1 MIFDNF
7 TYIFAKNNHHE
18 FCNDVTKED
27 ALNMSVN
34 VLPISNFLSFA
45 YKNVIILV
53 KDVGEGVSNN
63 ERYQR
68 TPKCARCR
76 NHGLVSALKVN

>member
-1 MIFDNF
+1 M
-7 TYIFAKNNHHE
+7 E
-18 FCNDVTKED
+18 VTKED
-27 ALNMSVN
+27 TLNIFGNIRQKSD
-34 VLPISNFLSFA
+34 FLSFA
-45 YKNVIILV
+45 YTNVVILV

-76 NHGLVSALKVN
+76 NHGLVSALKVNFTFCKVITLFFFHKDN